1 MGWWQENNI
10 RMIQNNTRDID
21 AAMDVDKW
29 VQELKDFDCNV
40 AMVGVGGV
48 TSFFP
53 TRLKYQVVS
62 PYLPEG
68 RDLIGEM
75 IEKCHA
81 AGIRFIGRFDFGRVH
96 EKFQEEH
103 PEWLY
108 RSAKGQLLRCADTLT
123 TCISSWYQREYS
135 LEIVREA
142 METYPGMD
150 GIFFNAFGFAGWDY
164 YGNQF
169 GPCHCEGC
177 KKLYREF
184 SGGLDI
190 PNSDSPEEKGAATY
204 QAFQRHSIA
213 EALARIH
220 ALVKSIN
227 PETCLCTY
235 SPDNVDMI
243 RSETNTGIGR
253 PNPIPLMNA
262 SNNQLAARYTW
273 PDRPLASCVIN
284 AVDLRWRYTGVS
296 PELNKIRLWET
307 LASGGMLDFCINGVF
322 EGYPDQ
328 NSLTEAKEVFH
339 YAARNERYYGHL
351 DSKARVLV
359 VREEGSRPIHDGS
372 AACFGLMKILKE
384 EHIPIDMM
392 ADGQLEKEPA
402 LAERFDL
409 VIWPDV
415 RTASGKA
422 IAGVKGLGK
431 KVMALTANRPLK
443 EETAAALGVQIASVE
458 SDNAGA
464 YVFTREKEIFRHFA
478 RKDWVMLTEDIG
490 FAGDTDFTP
499 LLPYIARGEFGPAER
514 AYGTRLTEQ
523 GSVLVSPDEKTIVVP
538 WAVTALFHKYG
549 YADHKYIIAD
559 LIDRFAPETRI
570 LKTDAH
576 PCVELFWDA
585 NRDGLLLQAVNMSGF
600 NGMTVEKA
608 LPIYDIRVEVPVA
621 ANRLTDL
628 HQDGITIE
636 QMTEKTTVVRIAR
649 LDRYAAALIQ

>member
-1 MGWWQENNI
+1 MGWWHENNI
-10 RMIQNNTRDID
+10 RIIQNNTRDID

-29 VQELKDFDCNV
+29 IEELKAFDCNV
-40 AMVGVGGV
+40 VMVGVGGI

-53 TRLKYQVVS
+53 SKLKYQVVS
-62 PYLPEG
+62 PYLPQG

-96 EKFQEEH
+96 EKFYGEH
-103 PEWLY
+103 PEWFY
-108 RSAKGQLLRCADTLT
+108 RSADGKLLRCADTIT

-142 METYPGMD
+142 METYPQMD

-164 YGNQF
+164 YGNNF

-177 KKLYREF
+177 QRLYRQF
-184 SGGLDI
+184 SGGLSV
-190 PNSDSPEEKGAATY
+190 PKSDSPKEEGAAIY
-204 QAFQRHSIA
+204 KDFQRYSIA
-213 EALARIH
+213 EALERIH

-227 PETCLCTY
+227 PEACLCTY

-253 PNPIPLMNA
+253 PNPIQLMNA
-262 SNNQLAARYTW
+262 SDNILAARYTW
-273 PDRPLASCVIN
+273 PDRPLASCIIN
-284 AVDLRWRYTGVS
+284 ATDLRWRYTGVS
-296 PELNKIRLWET
+296 PELNKIRMWET
-307 LASGGMLDFCINGVF
+307 LASGGMLDFCINGIF

-328 NSLTEAKEVFH
+328 NSLKEAKEVFN
-339 YAARNERYYGHL
+339 YAAAHERYYGNL
-351 DSKARVLV
+351 ESKARVLI
-359 VREEGSRPIHDGS
+359 VRPEGARPIHDGS
-372 AACFGLMKILKE
+372 AACFGLMKTLKE
-384 EHIPIDMM
+384 EHIPFDMM
-392 ADGQLEKEPA
+392 VDTQLEKDPG

-422 IAGVKGLGK
+422 IAGVKALGK
-431 KVMALTANRPLK
+431 KVMAIHANCPLK
-443 EETAAALGVQIASVE
+443 EEVATALGVQIASVE

-464 YVFTREKEIFRHFA
+464 YVFTREKDIFRHFPQ
-478 RKDWVMLTEDIG
+478 KDWVLLTEDIG
-490 FAGDTDFTP
+490 FADQTDFTP
-499 LLPYIARGEFGPAER
+499 LLPYVARGEFGPAER

-523 GSVLVSPDEKTIVVP
+523 GGALVSPDEKTIVLP
-538 WAVTALFHKYG
+538 WAVTALYHKYG

-559 LIDRFAPETRI
+559 LIDLYAPEARV

-585 NRDGLLLQAVNMSGF
+585 NRDGLLLQAVNLSGF

-608 LPIYDIRVEVPVA
+608 LPIYGVEVEVPVA
-621 ANRLTDL
+621 ARKLTDL
-628 HQDGITIE
+628 HGDGITVV
-636 QMTEKTTVVRIAR
+636 KTTDSSTVLRIAK